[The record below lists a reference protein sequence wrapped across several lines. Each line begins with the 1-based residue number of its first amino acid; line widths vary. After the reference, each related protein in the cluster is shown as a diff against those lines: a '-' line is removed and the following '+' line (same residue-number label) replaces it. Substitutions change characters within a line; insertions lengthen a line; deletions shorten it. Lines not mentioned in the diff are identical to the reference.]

1 MGAIRMTRTTS
12 LLGFT
17 VALLALAC
25 NEVPVGNLTS
35 SYVVQVE
42 ELREHGSPAKLD
54 IVWVIDDSP
63 SMCQEQQSLASSFN
77 TFLSVFQEFAA
88 IDMRLAVTTTNVCAA
103 DKAGAIRGKFV
114 YQPAE
119 AFPPECVQKRVF
131 PCLTDAECQ
140 NNPALP
146 DKANWVCESK
156 PAQFLYTCDK
166 PPQYGTDPYPG
177 EILHTVNSIC
187 RYKCDREN
195 APADCGSVFGEPAG
209 CSATCE
215 PDCSIPACQA
225 DTSLTTSSSCG
236 VLCAV
241 GADCD
246 AKCNDILKDAA
257 QCQEIC
263 ALEPEKCFPRCAE
276 IVKAPDCGN
285 VCESNWDCVQTCETY
300 LFDTVKCAE
309 VCSAGD
315 CFDTCANSAFSKQ
328 DFLCSMVCDG
338 SYSCNDKC
346 TAEFGDASYR
356 CLYPGGDQTRAGCVL
371 PPATAYCPANGPTML
386 DAEVAGRYFDD
397 WKSLKWAG
405 NPDWQ
410 GLDDETVRGLIFEQL
425 FICMASV
432 GAQQNICGSQEQGL
446 LAAWLALDRNGE
458 NGAQA
463 ASFLRDDAFLLII
476 FVSDEDDCSSVT
488 KIPAIEAG
496 QCACKADTNGCTPDG
511 RCESG
516 EGPLYPASTFIN
528 RLKSIKPDPAQVV
541 VATIV
546 GDVVPGSETSPHLE
560 LLEIRDRFY
569 ECKCDLGQYAPFTY
583 GCLSAQGKADIGNRY
598 MQVAAGFGPR
608 YGQVSNICD
617 DQGLDGALT
626 EIANLVIPLLTA
638 ICLPRPMSEEEFLQV
653 YLVNENNER
662 FLQVPDTDMEI
673 NDYKMVKNFPTC
685 PKFDATLGY
694 RIENAIQFTE
704 PLEYLDRVEI
714 VYQAD
719 PFYIK
724 E

>member
-1 MGAIRMTRTTS
+1 MTRTTS
-12 LLGFT
+12 LLGLSA
-17 VALLALAC
+17 ALLALAC

-35 SYVVQVE
+35 SYVVQIE

-63 SMCQEQQSLASSFN
+63 SMCQEQQSLAASFD

-131 PCLTDAECQ
+131 PCLADEECQ
-140 NNPALP
+140 KNPALP

-156 PAQFLYTCDK
+156 PAQYLYTCDK
-166 PPQYGTDPYPG
+166 PPGYGTDDYPG
-177 EILHTVNSIC
+177 DILHTVNSIC
-187 RYKCDREN
+187 RYKCDREG
-195 APADCGSVFGEPAG
+195 APATCARVFGEPEG
-209 CSATCE
+209 CTGTCE

-225 DTSLTTSSSCG
+225 DTSLTTANSCG

-276 IVKAPDCGN
+276 IVKAPDCSN
-285 VCESNWDCVQTCETY
+285 ICEPGWNCVETCEAY
-300 LFDTVKCAE
+300 LFDTVKCGE

-315 CFDTCANSAFSKQ
+315 CFDTCANDAFSKQ

-371 PPATAYCPANGPTML
+371 PPATAWCPANGPTML
-386 DAEVAGRYFDD
+386 DAEVADRYFDD
-397 WKSLKWAG
+397 WKNLKWAG

-410 GLDDETVRGLIFEQL
+410 GLDHDTVRDLIFEQL

-446 LAAWLALDRNGE
+446 LAAWMALDRNGE

-511 RCESG
+511 KCDAAD
-516 EGPLYPASTFIN
+516 GPLYPASTFIN
-528 RLKSIKPDPAQVV
+528 RLKSVKPDPAQVV
-541 VATIV
+541 VAAIV
-546 GDVVPGSETSPHLE
+546 GDVVPGSETSPHTE

-569 ECKCDLGQYAPFTY
+569 ECKCDKGQYAPFTY

-598 MQVAAGFGPR
+598 MQVAAGFGTR

-653 YLVNENNER
+653 YLVNEFNER
-662 FLQVPDTDMEI
+662 FLQVADTDMEV

-694 RIENAIQFTE
+694 RTENAIQFTD

-719 PFYIK
+719 PFFFK